1 MSLFGAARFM
11 AGLGWDAAEA
21 LAELLGCNAAADSLY
36 ARAQAEQRLAA
47 KEAEEEVA
55 EPQTMDYMAHE
66 SVLRS
71 GGHLKQYGPR
81 PRITTA
87 SPSSAA
93 GRASVSAAERPPTP
107 PVPGVEW
114 EGTQPPSA
122 DVERAPVSGSAVE
135 VEVPGVVPQTPT
147 PGTPN
152 VNEAAGP
159 ILREGARGLRQLTT
173 GQSITAGEVPYWRNV
188 AHCLEIYADEC
199 EWVSTKHTVKAN
211 RSEGD

>member
-36 ARAQAEQRLAA
+36 ARAQAEQRLTER
-47 KEAEEEVA
+47 EAEEEVS
-55 EPQTMDYMAHE
+55 EPLLYEYDDPVCFCHE
-66 SVLRS
+66 DPR
-71 GGHLKQYGPR
+71 YGPY
-81 PRITTA
+81 
-87 SPSSAA
+87 SSAA
-93 GRASVSAAERPPTP
+93 GRASVPAAERPPTP

-114 EGTQPPSA
+114 EGTQSPSA

-173 GQSITAGEVPYWRNV
+173 GQPITAGEVPHWRNV